1 MISNIQYQW
10 IAKECEKFLML
21 YFCVLAYY
29 FTEAATGSFLY
40 IFQNLIEITLWPG
53 CSSVHF
59 LHIFRPSFPTGD
71 GLLQRCFCTP
81 LMLVSEHFIIKA
93 NFPTF
98 LVVLILASPIC
109 DSPTLD
115 LAWFGLHFLQLFYQI
130 NHYV

>member
-1 MISNIQYQW
+1 MNCKRMREITDVVLLCFDILLDRSSHR
-10 IAKECEKFLML
+10 KFF
-21 YFCVLAYY
+21 YNC
-29 FTEAATGSFLY
+29 
-40 IFQNLIEITLWPG
+40 QNLIEITLRPG

-59 LHIFRPSFPTGD
+59 LHVFRPSFPTGD

-109 DSPTLD
+109 DSPTLHD
-115 LAWFGLHFLQLFYQI
+115 SAYTSCNYFI
-130 NHYV
+130 R